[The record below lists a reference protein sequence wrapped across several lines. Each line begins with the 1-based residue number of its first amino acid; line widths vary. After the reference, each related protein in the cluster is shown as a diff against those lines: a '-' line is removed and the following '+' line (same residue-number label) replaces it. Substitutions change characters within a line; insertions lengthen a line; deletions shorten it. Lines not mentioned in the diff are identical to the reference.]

1 MNEIDSH
8 MEITVSPENDVE
20 VRRITFTNHSDETR
34 NIEVTS
40 YAEIVLNT
48 AAAEI
53 AHPAFSNLFVQTQI
67 LPQQNAILCS
77 RRPRTA
83 EEKLPWIGHLL
94 LVHGNEFGSVSFET
108 DRAQFIGR
116 GGNLSSPAALKN
128 PSPLSNSEGSVLDP
142 IASIRRTIQLAPKES
157 ATVTLVSGIAPTREE
172 ILGLVEKYQDQTI
185 ADRCF
190 ELAWTHGSI
199 VLRHLNTTE
208 AEAQLYGRLAS
219 ALLYNQPA
227 RRANPSILI
236 RNQRGQR
243 NLWSFGISGDLPVVL
258 LYSTRADRIDLVR
271 QIVQAHA
278 YWRLKGLAADLV
290 ILNEDDSVYRQSLH
304 DQILN
309 LVAANN
315 ATQLIDKPGGIFL
328 RRADQLSA
336 EDKILFET
344 VARIVLHDENGTL
357 ADQLQNRV
365 RPEPLPPPLRVRSR
379 NATEP
384 PVELSARDLIFFNG
398 IGGFTRDGH
407 EYVITLNPS
416 QVTPAPWVNVLANPN
431 FGTLISE
438 SGGSYS
444 WSENCHEFRLTPWN
458 NDAVTDS
465 SGEAFYI
472 RDEQSGKFWSP
483 TPLPARGESPYVS
496 RHGFGYSVFEHTE
509 DGISSELCIYVC
521 INEPAKFAVFKLKN
535 NSERRR
541 RLSVTG
547 YWEWVLG
554 EIRQKSAMHVA
565 TEIDQQTGAL
575 LARNSYNTDFEGRV
589 AFVTSTEFIRSF
601 TADRMEFFGRNGT
614 LAQPAALR
622 RARLSGKTGAGFDP
636 CAALQ
641 APLELEPGQEREIVF
656 ILGTGKNVETARD
669 LARRFQNLQTCREE
683 LQKVWDFWKQTLGA
697 VQVET
702 PEPALNLLANGWLLY
717 QTIACRLW
725 ARTGFYQSGGAFGFR
740 DQLQDAMTLVHTR
753 RELLREQLLR
763 VAAHQFREGDVQHW
777 WHPPVGRGVRTHFS
791 DDYLWLPLATCR
803 YVEAVGDTGVL
814 DSEIPFLES
823 RALRPDE
830 ESNYDLPQRSAESG
844 TLYEHCVR
852 AIKYGLKFGEH
863 GLPLMGCGD
872 WNDGMN
878 LVGEKG
884 KGESVWL
891 AFFLYEVL
899 KQFFILAGL
908 RGDKVFAQEC
918 ESQRK
923 TLAENIEKNGWDGQW
938 YRRAYFDN
946 GEPLGSAQNPEC
958 QIDSLPQSWAIISNA
973 GSQDRARTA
982 LDAVVHR
989 LVRREAGLIQL
1000 FDPPFD
1006 KSQLEPGYIK
1016 GYVPGVRENGG
1027 QYTHAAIWTIM
1038 AFALTGENS
1047 RAWELFKLINPVLH
1061 TSTPEEIARYKTEP
1075 YVMAADVYSVSPHT
1089 GRGGWTWYT
1098 GSAGWMYRLIL
1109 ETFLGLELAVDE
1121 LRFTP
1126 KAPLDWKTFKLD
1138 YRYRDTV
1145 YHISC
1150 LNVSGTW
1157 KVPPKIFV
1165 DGKEQPN
1172 AALNLTDDRREHFVE
1187 VKFEL

>member
-1 MNEIDSH
+1 M
-8 MEITVSPENDVE
+8 
-20 VRRITFTNHSDETR
+20 
-34 NIEVTS
+34 
-40 YAEIVLNT
+40 
-48 AAAEI
+48 
-53 AHPAFSNLFVQTQI
+53 
-67 LPQQNAILCS
+67 
-77 RRPRTA
+77 
-83 EEKLPWIGHLL
+83 
-94 LVHGNEFGSVSFET
+94 
-108 DRAQFIGR
+108 
-116 GGNLSSPAALKN
+116 KN
-128 PSPLSNSEGSVLDP
+128 PSPLSNTEGSVLDP

-157 ATVTLVSGIAPTREE
+157 ATVTLVSGIAPTRDE
-172 ILGLVEKYQDQTI
+172 IIGLVEKYQDQTI

-208 AEAQLYGRLAS
+208 AEAQLYGRLAG
-219 ALLYNQPA
+219 ALLYSQAA
-227 RRANPSILI
+227 RRANPSVLV

-243 NLWSFGISGDLPVVL
+243 SLWSFGISGDLPIVL
-258 LYSTRADRIDLVR
+258 LYSTRVDRIDLVR
-271 QIVQAHA
+271 QFVQAHA

-315 ATQLIDKPGGIFL
+315 ATQLLDKPGGIYSAARGSSVRRKTKFFWRRRRGLFFTTKKGRWRNNCKTAL
-328 RRADQLSA
+328 RTA
-336 EDKILFET
+336 
-344 VARIVLHDENGTL
+344 
-357 ADQLQNRV
+357 
-365 RPEPLPPPLRVRSR
+365 PLPPLLRIRSR
-379 NATEP
+379 ISAEP
-384 PVELSARDLIFFNG
+384 SVELPKRDLIFFNG
-398 IGGFTRDGH
+398 LGGFTRDGH
-407 EYVITLNPS
+407 EYVITLNPGDT
-416 QVTPAPWVNVLANPN
+416 TPAPWVNVLANPN

-438 SGGSYS
+438 SGGSYT

-458 NDAVTDS
+458 NDAVTDA
-465 SGEAFYI
+465 SGEVFYI
-472 RDEQSGKFWSP
+472 RDEQTGKFWSP

-509 DGISSELCIYVC
+509 AGISSEFQIYVS
-521 INEPAKFAVFKLKN
+521 IHEPVKFAVFKIKN
-535 NSERRR
+535 NSNRRR

-554 EIRQKSAMHVA
+554 EWRQKSAMHVA
-565 TEIDQQTGAL
+565 TEIDPQTGAL
-575 LARNSYNTDFEGRV
+575 LARNPYNTDFEGRA
-589 AFVTSTEFIRSF
+589 AFVTSNEFIHSF
-601 TADRMEFFGRNGT
+601 TADRTEFFGRNGT

-636 CAALQ
+636 CAVLQ
-641 APLELEPGQEREIVF
+641 ASVELEPGQEREIAF
-656 ILGTGKNVETARD
+656 ILGAGQNVEAARD
-669 LARRFQNLQTCREE
+669 LARRFQNLQSCHEE

-717 QTIACRLW
+717 QTISCRLW

-763 VAAHQFREGDVQHW
+763 AAAHQFLEGDVQHW
-777 WHPPVGRGVRTHFS
+777 WHPPLGRGVRTHFS
-791 DDYLWLPLATCR
+791 DDYLWLPYATCR
-803 YVEAVGDTGVL
+803 YVETVGDTGVL
-814 DSEIPFLES
+814 DSEIPFLEG
-823 RALRPDE
+823 RALPLE
-830 ESNYDLPQRSAESG
+830 QESNYDLPNRSTESG

-852 AIKYGLKFGEH
+852 AVKHGLKFGEH
-863 GLPLMGCGD
+863 GLPLIGCGD

-891 AFFLYEVL
+891 AFFLYDVL
-899 KQFFILAGL
+899 KQFSILAGL
-908 RGDKVFAQEC
+908 HGDKDFAQHC
-918 ESQRK
+918 EAQAI
-923 TLAENIEKNGWDGQW
+923 TLGEKIEKNAWDGQW

-958 QIDSLPQSWAIISNA
+958 QIDSLPQSWAVISGA
-973 GSQDRARTA
+973 GSQDRVRTA
-982 LDAVVHR
+982 LDAVAHR
-989 LVRREAGLIQL
+989 LVRRESKLIQL

-1006 KSQLEPGYIK
+1006 KSPMEPGYIK

-1038 AFALTGENS
+1038 AFALAGDTA

-1075 YVMAADVYSVSPHT
+1075 YVMAADVYSVPPHA

-1109 ETFLGLELAVDE
+1109 ETFLGVEVAVDE

-1126 KAPLDWKTFKLD
+1126 KVPLDWKTFKLD
-1138 YRYRDTV
+1138 YCHRETT
-1145 YHISC
+1145 YHITC
-1150 LNVSGTW
+1150 INTSGAW
-1157 KVPPKIFV
+1157 KIPPRVFV
-1165 DGKEQPN
+1165 DGKEQLQ
-1172 AALNLTDDRREHFVE
+1172 AVLKLADDRREHYVE
-1187 VKFEL
+1187 VKFAL